1 MISESESDKSCE
13 EEQDV
18 ARRLDEALI
27 EKKRQFQNL
36 RNIKG
41 RTIKQRNTDQ
51 QQRLTAFKIGVLSR
65 KKRGTSKKQAMVGS

>member
-18 ARRLDEALI
+18 ARRRLDETLI
-27 EKKRQFQNL
+27 EKKKQFQNL

-41 RTIKQRNTDQ
+41 RTVKRRDTVQ
-51 QQRLTAFKIGVLSR
+51 QQRLTAFKES
-65 KKRGTSKKQAMVGS
+65 